1 VATVIHL
8 DTHVVVWLYA
18 GDLRRFSPAARRR
31 LDREELR
38 ISPMVALEVQYLHEV
53 GRISENSGVVLA
65 DLARKL
71 GLVQA
76 EGDFSSVA
84 EGAVG
89 LGLDAR
95 PVRPAHSGARGAFN
109 GATLLTKDRS
119 IRRNYRH
126 AVWD

>member
-1 VATVIHL
+1 MIHL

-53 GRISENSGVVLA
+53 GRISENAGVVLS

-76 EGDFSSVA
+76 EGEFSAVA
-84 EGAVG
+84 AAAMD
-89 LGLDAR
+89 LGWTRDPFDR
-95 PVRPAHSGARGAFN
+95 VIVAHAALY

-119 IRRNYRH
+119 IRRNYGR

>member
-1 VATVIHL
+1 MATVIHL

-53 GRISENSGVVLA
+53 GRISENAGVVLS

-76 EGDFSSVA
+76 EGDFSAVA
-84 EGAVG
+84 AAAMD
-89 LGLDAR
+89 LGWTRDPFDR
-95 PVRPAHSGARGAFN
+95 VIVAHAALY

-119 IRRNYRH
+119 IRRNYGR

>member
-53 GRISENSGVVLA
+53 GRISENASVVLS
-65 DLARKL
+65 DLGRKL
-71 GLVQA
+71 GLAQA
-76 EGDFSSVA
+76 EGDFSAVA
-84 EGAVG
+84 AAATD
-89 LGLDAR
+89 LGWTRDPFDRLI
-95 PVRPAHSGARGAFN
+95 VAHAALSGAA
-109 GATLLTKDRS
+109 LLTKDRT
-119 IRRNYRH
+119 ILRN
-126 AVWD
+126 

>member
-31 LDREELR
+31 LDREDLR

-53 GRISENSGVVLA
+53 GRILENAGVVLS

-71 GLVQA
+71 GLAQA
-76 EGDFSSVA
+76 EGDFSAVA
-84 EGAVG
+84 AAA
-89 LGLDAR
+89 LGLDWTR
-95 PVRPAHSGARGAFN
+95 DPFDRLIVAHAALY

-126 AVWD
+126 AVWA

>member
-1 VATVIHL
+1 MATVIHL

-18 GDLRRFSPAARRR
+18 GYLRRFSPAARRR

-38 ISPMVALEVQYLHEV
+38 ISPMVALEIQYLHEV
-53 GRISENSGVVLA
+53 GRISENAGVVLS

-71 GLVQA
+71 GLAQA
-76 EGDFSSVA
+76 EEDFSSVA
-84 EGAVG
+84 AAALSPGWTRDPFDRLIVAQAA
-89 LGLDAR
+89 L
-95 PVRPAHSGARGAFN
+95 SGAA
-109 GATLLTKDRS
+109 LLTKDRS

>member
-1 VATVIHL
+1 MIHL

-53 GRISENSGVVLA
+53 GRISENAGVVLS

-76 EGDFSSVA
+76 EGDFSAVA
-84 EGAVG
+84 AAAMD
-89 LGLDAR
+89 LGWTRDPFDR
-95 PVRPAHSGARGAFN
+95 VIVAHAALY

-119 IRRNYRH
+119 IRRNYGR

>member
-53 GRISENSGVVLA
+53 GRISENAGVVLS

-76 EGDFSSVA
+76 EGDFSAVA
-84 EGAVG
+84 AAAMD
-89 LGLDAR
+89 LGWTRDPFDR
-95 PVRPAHSGARGAFN
+95 VIVAHAALY

-119 IRRNYRH
+119 IRRNYGR

>member
-1 VATVIHL
+1 MATVIHL

-18 GDLRRFSPAARRR
+18 GDLRRFSPAARRW
-31 LDREELR
+31 LDREELC
-38 ISPMVALEVQYLHEV
+38 ISPMVALEIQYLHEV
-53 GRISENSGVVLA
+53 GRISENAGVVLS

-71 GLVQA
+71 GLAQA

-84 EGAVG
+84 AAALD
-89 LGLDAR
+89 LGWTRDPLDR
-95 PVRPAHSGARGAFN
+95 LIVAHAALS

>member
-1 VATVIHL
+1 MIHL

-38 ISPMVALEVQYLHEV
+38 ISPMVALEVQYLHKV
-53 GRISENSGVVLA
+53 GRISENAGVVLS

-76 EGDFSSVA
+76 EGDFTAVA
-84 EGAVG
+84 AAAMD
-89 LGLDAR
+89 LGWTRDPFDR
-95 PVRPAHSGARGAFN
+95 VIVAHAALY

-119 IRRNYRH
+119 IRRNYGR

>member
-38 ISPMVALEVQYLHEV
+38 ISPMVALEIQYLHEV
-53 GRISENSGVVLA
+53 GRISEDAGVVLS

-76 EGDFSSVA
+76 EGDFSAVA
-84 EGAVG
+84 AAAMDLGWTRDPFDRLIVAHAALYGA
-89 LGLDAR
+89 A
-95 PVRPAHSGARGAFN
+95 
-109 GATLLTKDRS
+109 LLTKDRS

>member
-53 GRISENSGVVLA
+53 GRISENANAVLS
-65 DLARKL
+65 DLGRKL
-71 GLVQA
+71 GLAQA
-76 EGDFSSVA
+76 EGDFSAVA
-84 EGAVG
+84 AAAMD
-89 LGLDAR
+89 LGWTRDPFDRLI
-95 PVRPAHSGARGAFN
+95 VAHAALSGAA
-109 GATLLTKDRS
+109 LLSKDRT
-119 IRRNYRH
+119 IRRKYRH